1 MPLALKARF
10 YAIAIPLVTT
20 TGVVSSPQKEKQEK
34 PIQVLGSLNE

>member
-34 PIQVLGSLNE
+34 QFQVLGSLNE